1 MHWSFPQRERVSG
14 ATSHSRSFSFSRHHP
29 GTGLALCKSWF
40 RTGQSSDLALWAGPP
55 GLLGTKIYTFTQMR
69 KTSGLYTH
77 MHPYHGHSL
86 KSSFLRK
93 WSTIDLL
100 TPHWPDQQELLGKRI
115 AKNNSPGSRWQCT
128 KLKFYLQRREKRRQE
143 QLVLLS

>member
-1 MHWSFPQRERVSG
+1 VPYTLTR
-14 ATSHSRSFSFSRHHP
+14 SHTHAYACMDTHML
-29 GTGLALCKSWF
+29 THICTHIHVYTYALK
-40 RTGQSSDLALWAGPP
+40 
-55 GLLGTKIYTFTQMR
+55 
-69 KTSGLYTH
+69 YTH